1 MSDQERVSPYNI
13 KQTCDDNEVKYQLG
27 DYQLIQYQ
35 ILQIDI
41 KRIVSQTVKRIT
53 NEVMGVKG

>member
-27 DYQLIQYQ
+27 I
-35 ILQIDI
+35 I
-41 KRIVSQTVKRIT
+41 S
-53 NEVMGVKG
+53 